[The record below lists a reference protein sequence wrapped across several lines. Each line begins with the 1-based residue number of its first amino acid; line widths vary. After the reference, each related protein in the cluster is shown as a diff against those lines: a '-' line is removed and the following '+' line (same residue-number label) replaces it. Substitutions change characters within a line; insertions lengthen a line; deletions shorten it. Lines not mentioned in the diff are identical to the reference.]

1 MRLIRAAWQEAT
13 MSLDADVIV
22 DRRRLR
28 RKLTLWRTLALV
40 AVVGVIATI
49 YAASGEAGLIGEA
62 RSHVARVT
70 VGGIIRTDRDRLR
83 MLERIGRSG
92 AKAVIVSIDSP
103 GGTVVGSE
111 QLYDGLRRLAEKK
124 PVVAVVNG
132 LAASGGYVVALG
144 GERIF
149 AQRNAIVGSIGVIFQ
164 NPNVTELL
172 KTVGVTV
179 EDIKSSPLKA
189 QPNPYS
195 PTPPEARKAMEA
207 LVLDSY
213 DWFRNLVR
221 DRRKLD
227 ESQLALAADGR
238 VFTANQ
244 ALPLKLVDEIGDERA
259 ARSWLAKNKDVSSDL
274 RVRNWST
281 GGIGSEFS
289 WLGMAGGLA
298 QGLGLPALGALLASE
313 ALTNAAARVQLD
325 GLLAL
330 WHPSMT
336 D

>member
-1 MRLIRAAWQEAT
+1 
-13 MSLDADVIV
+13 MSLDADAIV

-28 RKLTLWRTLALV
+28 RKLVLWRTLALV
-40 AVVGVIATI
+40 AAVAVIAAI
-49 YAASGEAGLIGEA
+49 YMAVGGTSLIGEQ
-62 RSHVARVT
+62 RSHIARIN
-70 VGGIIRTDRDRLR
+70 VGGVIRSDRQRLE
-83 MLERIGRSG
+83 MLDRIGRSG
-92 AKAVIVSIDSP
+92 AQAVIVTIDSP
-103 GGTVVGSE
+103 GGTVVGAES
-111 QLYDGLRRLAEKK
+111 LYDGIRRLAEKK
-124 PVVAVVNG
+124 PVVTVVNG
-132 LAASGGYVVALG
+132 LAASGGYVVAMS

-149 AQRNAIVGSIGVIFQ
+149 ASRNSIVGSIGVIFQ

-195 PTPPEARKAMEA
+195 PTPPEARKAIEA

-221 DRRKLD
+221 ERRALD
-227 ESQLALAADGR
+227 DAQLNLAADGR

-244 ALPLKLVDEIGDERA
+244 ARPLKLVDEIGDERVA
-259 ARSWLAKNKDVSSDL
+259 KLWLEKNKGVTQGL
-274 RVRNWST
+274 RIRTWSA
-281 GGIGSEFS
+281 GSLGSEFR
-289 WLGMAGGLA
+289 WLETAGELARGM
-298 QGLGLPALGALLASE
+298 GLPSIGALLSSD
-313 ALTNAAARVQLD
+313 ALTQAAVRAQLD

-330 WHPSMT
+330 WHPSLA

>member
-1 MRLIRAAWQEAT
+1 
-13 MSLDADVIV
+13 MSLDADAIV

-28 RKLTLWRTLALV
+28 RKLTLWRTLAIV
-40 AVVGVIATI
+40 AVVGVIAAI
-49 YAASGEAGLIGEA
+49 YLATGGSSLVGESRPHI
-62 RSHVARVT
+62 ARVT
-70 VGGIIRTDRDRLR
+70 VGGIIRTDRERLR

-92 AKAVIVSIDSP
+92 AEAVIVSIDSP

-132 LAASGGYVVALG
+132 LAASGGYVAALG
-144 GERIF
+144 GDRIF

-172 KTVGVTV
+172 KTIGVTV

-189 QPNPYS
+189 EPNPYS
-195 PTPPEARKAMEA
+195 PTPPEARRAMEA

-213 DWFRNLVR
+213 QWFRDLVR
-221 DRRKLD
+221 DRRKLTD
-227 ESQLALAADGR
+227 AQLASAADGR

-244 ALPLKLVDEIGDERA
+244 ALPLKLVDEIGDERT
-259 ARSWLAKNKDVSSDL
+259 ARAWLAKEKDVSSDL
-274 RVRNWST
+274 RVRDWSA
-281 GGIGSEFS
+281 GRIGSEFG
-289 WLGMAGGLA
+289 WLEMAGGMA
-298 QGLGLPALGALLASE
+298 RSLGLPSVAALLSSD
-313 ALTNAAARVQLD
+313 ALTSAAARAQLD

-330 WHPSMT
+330 WHPSVT

>member
-1 MRLIRAAWQEAT
+1 

-28 RKLTLWRTLALV
+28 RKLILWRTFALV
-40 AVVGVIATI
+40 AVVAVIAAIYMAVAGTSLVGEQRSHIARVNVGGVI
-49 YAASGEAGLIGEA
+49 
-62 RSHVARVT
+62 RS
-70 VGGIIRTDRDRLR
+70 DRQRLEMLDR
-83 MLERIGRSG
+83 ISRSG
-92 AKAVIVSIDSP
+92 AQAVIVTIDSP
-103 GGTVVGSE
+103 GGTVVGAES
-111 QLYDGLRRLAEKK
+111 LYDGIRRLAEKK
-124 PVVAVVNG
+124 PVVTVVTG
-132 LAASGGYVVALG
+132 LAASGGYVVAMS

-149 AQRNAIVGSIGVIFQ
+149 ASRNSIVGSIGVIFQ

-221 DRRKLD
+221 ERRSLD
-227 ESQLALAADGR
+227 DAQLNLAADGR

-244 ALPLKLVDEIGDERA
+244 ARPLNLVDEIGDERA
-259 ARSWLAKNKDVSSDL
+259 AKVWLEKNKGVTQGL
-274 RVRNWST
+274 RVRTWSA
-281 GGIGSEFS
+281 GGLGSEFR
-289 WLGMAGGLA
+289 WLETVGELA
-298 QGLGLPALGALLASE
+298 RGLGLPAVGALLSSE
-313 ALTNAAARVQLD
+313 ALTQAAMRAQLD

-330 WHPSMT
+330 WHPPLA

>member
-1 MRLIRAAWQEAT
+1 
-13 MSLDADVIV
+13 MSLDADAIV

-28 RKLTLWRTLALV
+28 RKLILWRTLALV
-40 AVVGVIATI
+40 AIVAVIAAIYMATAGSGFIGEQRSHIARVNIGGVI
-49 YAASGEAGLIGEA
+49 
-62 RSHVARVT
+62 RS
-70 VGGIIRTDRDRLR
+70 DRQRLE
-83 MLERIGRSG
+83 MLDRIGRSG
-92 AKAVIVSIDSP
+92 AQAVIVTIDSP

-111 QLYDGLRRLAEKK
+111 SLYDGIRRLAEKK
-124 PVVAVVNG
+124 PVVTVVNG
-132 LAASGGYVVALG
+132 LAASGGYVVAMS

-149 AQRNAIVGSIGVIFQ
+149 AQRNSIVGSIGVIFQ

-172 KTVGVTV
+172 KTIGVTV

-213 DWFRNLVR
+213 DWFKNLVR
-221 DRRKLD
+221 ERRALD
-227 ESQLALAADGR
+227 DAQLNLAADGR

-244 ALPLKLVDEIGDERA
+244 ARPLKLIDEIGDERA
-259 ARSWLAKNKDVSSDL
+259 AKTWLEKNKGIPTGL
-274 RVRNWST
+274 RVRTWSA
-281 GGIGSEFS
+281 GGFGSEFR
-289 WLGMAGGLA
+289 WLEVAGGLA
-298 QGLGLPALGALLASE
+298 QGLGLPGIGALLSSE
-313 ALTNAAARVQLD
+313 ALTHAAARAQLD

-330 WHPSMT
+330 WHPSLA

>member
-1 MRLIRAAWQEAT
+1 

>member
-1 MRLIRAAWQEAT
+1 
-13 MSLDADVIV
+13 MSLDADAIV

-28 RKLTLWRTLALV
+28 RKVTLWRTLALIAV
-40 AVVGVIATI
+40 AGIVAAL
-49 YAASGEAGLIGEA
+49 YAASGSAGFIGESRA
-62 RSHVARVT
+62 HVARVT
-70 VGGIIRTDRDRLR
+70 VGGIIRTDRDRIR

-92 AKAVIVSIDSP
+92 AEAVIVSIDSP
-103 GGTVVGSE
+103 GGTVVGAE

-132 LAASGGYVVALG
+132 LAASGGYVVAMS

-164 NPNVTELL
+164 MPNVTELL
-172 KTVGVTV
+172 KTVGVAV
-179 EDIKSSPLKA
+179 DDIKSSPLKA

-195 PTPPEARKAMEA
+195 PTPPEAREAMQA

-213 DWFRNLVR
+213 DWFRDLVR
-221 DRRKLD
+221 ERRNLD
-227 ESQLALAADGR
+227 EAEVAQAADGR

-244 ALPLKLVDEIGDERA
+244 AMPLKLVDEIGDERA
-259 ARSWLAKNKDVSSDL
+259 ARAWLEKNKGVSADL
-274 RVRNWST
+274 RVRDWRQGRIAT
-281 GGIGSEFS
+281 EFG
-289 WLGMAGGLA
+289 WLGVAGRMAQA
-298 QGLGLPALGALLASE
+298 LGLPALGAVLSSD
-313 ALTNAAARVQLD
+313 ALVNAAARVQLD